1 MTDKVVNESQE
12 IVNVAYMVD
21 KVVKESQEIVNV
33 AYMVNKTVNESQ
45 EIVMVAWTP
54 YVPPSGRQKLI
65 GGTPYRK
72 LII

>member
-1 MTDKVVNESQE
+1 MTDKVVNEFQE
-12 IVNVAYMVD
+12 IVSVAYMVD

-33 AYMVNKTVNESQ
+33 AYIVDKVVKESQ
-45 EIVMVAWTP
+45 EIVMIAWTP

-65 GGTPYRK
+65 MGTPYRQ